1 VRDEDHG
8 ARSVRDRRKGCTTPR
23 QRQRDDLASSWLEG
37 MLRDGAC
44 GQVFLATNGW
54 V

>member
-1 VRDEDHG
+1 MQTV
-8 ARSVRDRRKGCTTPR
+8 VRDRRAIVGSPCTTPR
-23 QRQRDDLASSWLEG
+23 QRECDDLASSWLEG

-44 GQVFLATNGW
+44 VRVFLATEGVW